1 VGTDAALLVQAAA
14 AGEVVGEPLWPMPIG
29 AGHRADLDS
38 GIADLKQCATGG
50 LLPDACHA
58 AAFLREFA
66 GDTPWAHLDIAGV
79 ASRAAAEPLG
89 PQGPSGFGARLLDAL
104 VSHYFE
110 DPDRD

>member
-1 VGTDAALLVQAAA
+1 MRRCWSRPRRPGRRWASRSGRCRSAR
-14 AGEVVGEPLWPMPIG
+14 
-29 AGHRADLDS
+29 GHRADLDS